1 MRDLKP
7 TARVAFGAIA
17 LASLAMGG
25 CMLQVEA
32 DVPEVEITQHDV
44 VFQGVPAATAAAA
57 ANMGDVSLTKSFSQ
71 QHQRLELPDG
81 LTTEVKAMGVTLTAK
96 SGIDNFDFLKNMR
109 ITMSDGA
116 HDPVELVD
124 YQRIDGAPSTN
135 VLTIQSANPVN
146 TLDVWKTDTAT
157 FTVEVAGGLP
167 TGDWALDVSVR
178 FAGKIVYKY

>member
-1 MRDLKP
+1 MKNLK
-7 TARVAFGAIA
+7 TTSILLGA
-17 LASLAMGG
+17 LALGAVTAAG

-44 VFQGVPAATAAAA
+44 VFAGVPAATGL
-57 ANMGDVSLTKSFSQ
+57 GDVSLTKSFSQ
-71 QHQRLELPDG
+71 QHQRLDLPAG

-109 ITMSDGA
+109 VTMSDGV

-124 YQRIDGAPSTN
+124 YQRVDGAPSTN
-135 VLTIQSANPVN
+135 VLTVESANPVN
-146 TLDVWKTDTAT
+146 TLDEWKTDSAT

-167 TGDWALDVSVR
+167 PGDWTMDVAVR